1 MTSAETHLPTTHSAA
16 EHLAATST
24 VRDIALHQPTA
35 IRVFEHLGID
45 YCCAGNQTLA
55 AACAAAHLDAHAVQ
69 LALEFAA
76 DRPSLP
82 QPEWAKA
89 SLELLCAHIIV
100 KHHAYARRELPR
112 LLELCANVLARH
124 GDTHPELAAIHATLS
139 QLETEIN
146 EHLAKEESVLFPYI
160 VSVERSLHSIDQEPI
175 SCYGFLPEPVAVLSH
190 DHEEAAILLAQIRQL
205 SHNFTP
211 PLGVCLS
218 YRIFYTGLQ
227 DLEHDLRQH
236 THLENNILF
245 PRAIMLEA
253 NTAFAVA

>member
-1 MTSAETHLPTTHSAA
+1 MTSTQTHPPATHNAA
-16 EHLAATST
+16 EYLAATST

-45 YCCAGNQTLA
+45 YCCGGNQTLA
-55 AACAAAHLDAHAVQ
+55 SACAAANLDAHAVQ

-76 DRPSLP
+76 GRPTLP
-82 QPEWAKA
+82 QPEWGKA

-112 LLELCANVLARH
+112 LLDLAATVLARH
-124 GDTHPELAAIHATLS
+124 GETHPELAAIHATLA
-139 QLETEIN
+139 QLDTEIN
-146 EHLAKEESVLFPYI
+146 QHLAKEESVLFPYI
-160 VSVERSLHSIDQEPI
+160 VSLERSLTSPDVDPV
-175 SCYGFLPEPVAVLSH
+175 SCYGFLPDPVAVLSH
-190 DHEEAAILLAQIRQL
+190 DHEDAGALLSHIHQL

-218 YRIFYTGLQ
+218 YRILYTGLQ
-227 DLEHDLRQH
+227 ELEHDLRQH
-236 THLENNILF
+236 MHLENNILF

-253 NTAFAVA
+253 TTAFAVA

>member
-1 MTSAETHLPTTHSAA
+1 MTSTETHVPTTHSAA
-16 EHLAATST
+16 EFLAATPT

-45 YCCAGNQTLA
+45 YCCGGNQTLA
-55 AACAAAHLDAHAVQ
+55 AACAAVHLDAHAVQ

-76 DRPSLP
+76 GRPTLP

-89 SLELLCAHIIV
+89 SLELLCAHLVV

-112 LLELCANVLARH
+112 LLELAANVLSRH
-124 GDTHPELAAIHATLS
+124 GKAHPELAAIHATLT
-139 QLETEIN
+139 QLETETN

-160 VSVERSLHSIDQEPI
+160 VSIERSANSLDQDPV

-190 DHEEAAILLAQIRQL
+190 DHEEAGLLLAQIRQL

-211 PLGVCLS
+211 PHGVCLS

-227 DLEHDLRQH
+227 ELEHDFRQH
-236 THLENNILF
+236 MHLENNILF

-253 NTAFAVA
+253 DTAFAAA